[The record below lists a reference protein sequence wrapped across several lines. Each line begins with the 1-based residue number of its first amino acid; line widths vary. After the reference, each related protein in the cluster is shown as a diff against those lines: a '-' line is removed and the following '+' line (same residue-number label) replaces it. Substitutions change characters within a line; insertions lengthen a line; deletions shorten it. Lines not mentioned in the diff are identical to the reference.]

1 MFCLRVHY
9 IFKSSIEKKSSF
21 DICSLNLNVKMLIKC
36 VYFRGPDSYWSMP
49 CAVNCHWTLWETRR
63 KTYFGLYCLNSYF
76 CTILMC
82 ICLNFQLLTYM
93 YQILNN
99 ITLSNYVLTH
109 IILVDFQQYYIFA
122 RCVILSSFPISLWIT
137 WLYKIHTNI

>member
-1 MFCLRVHY
+1 MKLAQIFNMLSKCFVYEY
-9 IFKSSIEKKSSF
+9 ITFLKAALKKKSSF

-76 CTILMC
+76 CS
-82 ICLNFQLLTYM
+82 ICLYFQLLTYM
-93 YQILNN
+93 YQIELYAYTHY
-99 ITLSNYVLTH
+99 ISWLSTILYFCKVCYFKFLPNFIVNYV
-109 IILVDFQQYYIFA
+109 IV
-122 RCVILSSFPISLWIT
+122 
-137 WLYKIHTNI
+137 

>member
-1 MFCLRVHY
+1 MLKYSICFKMFCLRVHY
-9 IFKSSIEKKSSF
+9 IFKSSIEKKSSV
-21 DICSLNLNVKMLIKC
+21 DICSLNLNVKMLIKY

-82 ICLNFQLLTYM
+82 ICLYFQLLTYM

-99 ITLSNYVLTH
+99 ITLSNYMLTH
-109 IILVDFQQYYIFA
+109 IILVDFQQYIFLQG
-122 RCVILSSFPISLWIT
+122 VLF
-137 WLYKIHTNI
+137 